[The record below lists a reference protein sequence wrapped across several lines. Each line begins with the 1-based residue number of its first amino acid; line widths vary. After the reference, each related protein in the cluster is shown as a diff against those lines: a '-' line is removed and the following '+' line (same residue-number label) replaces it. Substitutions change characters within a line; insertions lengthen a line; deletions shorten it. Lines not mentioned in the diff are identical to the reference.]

1 MRADGPFAQPATA
14 IVLMFLGLILA
25 PITFY
30 LYAAHGAWTW
40 MYLVNPEAVPGFAIL
55 PLVVAH
61 SGIVLLG
68 WYVGARLIMAG
79 KIQVVAYAASGA
91 AAICFLGLLILWG
104 RLGRYGTYLEFEQG
118 RALPIM
124 DVKLG
129 YVLVAIG
136 VGVIASAAFVAFE
149 LLLDGRRVKSR

>member
-1 MRADGPFAQPATA
+1 
-14 IVLMFLGLILA
+14 MFLGLIMV

-40 MYLVNPEAVPGFAIL
+40 MYLVNPDAVAGFAIL

-61 SGIVLLG
+61 SGSVLLG
-68 WYVGARLIMAG
+68 WYIGARFIMAG
-79 KIQVVAYAASGA
+79 KIQIVAYAAGTGA
-91 AAICFLGLLILWG
+91 VFSFIGLLVFWG
-104 RLGRYGTYLEFEQG
+104 RFGRYGTYMEFEQG

-124 DVKLG
+124 EVKLG
-129 YVLVAIG
+129 YVLIALG
-136 VGVIASAAFVAFE
+136 VGVLASAAFVAFE